1 MIGDPKD
8 STAGVARRHRQ
19 LYRPLSLENLLTG
32 KEAQTRQ
39 YLGRPVDEGGVAH
52 QTTGLEQEERKEYR
66 ARVLNCVFAVL
77 SAPADECGRPDD
89 DREEEG

>member
-1 MIGDPKD
+1 M
-8 STAGVARRHRQ
+8 TV
-19 LYRPLSLENLLTG
+19 E
-32 KEAQTRQ
+32 EAQTRR
-39 YLGRPVDEGGVAH
+39 YSGRAVDEEGVAH
-52 QTTGLEQEERKEYR
+52 QTTGSELEERKEYC